1 MTTVSQKISRSW
13 ARIYGLLAL
22 GLLPFLVSGCSAT
35 ATLYT
40 GVVGAKDMN
49 SGGHAVVVSVYQL
62 KNDSNFLRVP
72 VEAFWQEGAKSF
84 DSDLVETKTDVML
97 LPGETKWLTLT
108 LKNETRFI
116 GAAGDFRRPDQKGW
130 RQVYAIPERRPDE
143 LWVIVGYDGL
153 KIEKPRR

>member
-1 MTTVSQKISRSW
+1 MTAVSQKISLSGVKMCRV
-13 ARIYGLLAL
+13 LAACI
-22 GLLPFLVSGCSAT
+22 LPFLASGCYST
-35 ATLYT
+35 MTLYT

-62 KNDSNFLRVP
+62 KSETNFLRVP
-72 VEAFWQEGAKSF
+72 VESFWQEGAKSF
-84 DSDLVETKTDVML
+84 DGDLVETKTDVML

-130 RQVYAIPERRPDE
+130 RQVYAISERRPDE